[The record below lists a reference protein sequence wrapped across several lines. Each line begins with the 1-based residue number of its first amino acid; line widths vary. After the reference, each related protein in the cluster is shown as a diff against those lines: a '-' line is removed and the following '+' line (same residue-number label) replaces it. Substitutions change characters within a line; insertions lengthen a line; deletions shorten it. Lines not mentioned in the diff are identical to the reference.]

1 MTTLFDQPPD
11 NGTDTS
17 IAAAKA
23 VPDAA
28 TLRACVLETIA
39 AAAAGL
45 TREEIEAATGLSGN
59 TVRPRVWELV
69 RAGLVVECGTRR
81 TASGRAAA
89 VVVRV
94 KGASE

>member
-1 MTTLFDQPPD
+1 MTLFDQPPD
-11 NGTDTS
+11 NGTATS
-17 IAAAKA
+17 NAAAKA

-28 TLRACVLETIA
+28 RLRACVLAAIA
-39 AAAAGL
+39 ESAAGL

-69 RAGLVVECGTRR
+69 RTGLVAECGTRR

-89 VVVRV
+89 VIVRV
-94 KGASE
+94 KGAG

>member
-1 MTTLFDQPPD
+1 MTTLFDRPPD
-11 NGTDTS
+11 NGTQTS

-28 TLRACVLETIA
+28 TLRSCVLSAIVDA
-39 AAAAGL
+39 ANGL
-45 TREEIEAATGLSGN
+45 TREEIEAATGLNGN

-69 RAGLVVECGTRR
+69 RAGLVEPRGVRKTQ
-81 TASGRAAA
+81 SGRAAA
-89 VVVRV
+89 VMVRV